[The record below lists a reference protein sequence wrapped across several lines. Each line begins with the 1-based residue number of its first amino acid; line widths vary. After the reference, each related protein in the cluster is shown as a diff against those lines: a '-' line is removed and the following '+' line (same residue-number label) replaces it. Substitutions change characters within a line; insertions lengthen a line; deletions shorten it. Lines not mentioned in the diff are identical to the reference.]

1 MALLAAMLVI
11 SIAINSLLV
20 VAACNDRL
28 WSWTSSYL
36 LGASIS
42 IGLLTG
48 GAVLML
54 P

>member
-20 VAACNDRL
+20 VAASNDRL

-36 LGASIS
+36 LSASVS